1 MKSFTVSTPEAC
13 QHGHVIAD
21 WRGGRVSEFFEIV
34 FGLPT
39 VIFTAALAISLGFF
53 LITFLFGLGEGGGGD
68 FDLDAGGGDLDVEI
82 DAGGSDGADGAD
94 GDSTGALAGL
104 LQAANLHVLPL
115 ALTFAIVSLVG
126 WFISAMGTFLLTS
139 DNSPNVIVA
148 LAIAL
153 AGFAGGVF
161 IAGRVGNLLRPIFV
175 PAKHIKRSDLI
186 GRICTVQTGSVDR
199 SFGQAE
205 VVDGEHSTHLIQ
217 VRCEIDNDLGSGKRA
232 LIVDVDDDGR
242 FIVSPDVK
250 GLV

>member
-1 MKSFTVSTPEAC
+1 MAPFTVLTPEAC
-13 QHGHVIAD
+13 HHGHVIAD

-39 VIFTAALAISLGFF
+39 VIFTTTLAISLGFF
-53 LITFLFGLGEGGGGD
+53 LVTFLFGLGEGGGD
-68 FDLDAGGGDLDVEI
+68 LDLDAGGGDLDVDVDVDVDV
-82 DAGGSDGADGAD
+82 DAGGSESDGA
-94 GDSTGALAGL
+94 SALAGL
-104 LQAANLHVLPL
+104 LQAANLHILPL
-115 ALTFAIVSLVG
+115 TLTFSIVSLVG
-126 WFISAMGTFLLTS
+126 WFISALGTLLLTS
-139 DNSPNVIVA
+139 DNSPNVVLA

-153 AGFAGGVF
+153 GGLASGVF

-175 PAKHIKRSDLI
+175 PARHITRKDLI
-186 GRICTVQTGSVDR
+186 GRLCTVQTGRVDS

-205 VVDGEHSTHLIQ
+205 VVDSEQSTHLIQ

-250 GLV
+250 DLV